1 MSTNDESSHRSDDE
15 EESQE
20 KPISAIAPQVN
31 LQEEVPADV
40 SASPAFQCLDELFS
54 IGKIRGTRVAE
65 LKASYTLLHETL
77 KSTQQSEIQMLQD
90 AKHFTAQIERQKQE
104 LERADHFPEGFD
116 TEVSKMRQQ
125 LLKLQNDLNEA
136 EEIDYNL
143 QYKLESLHEEKKIL
157 EREYGKMPKPGELEK
172 KTKALKDNCEEL
184 RKEIAQRKL
193 EIEALKEDMEVK
205 QRQIQREQKELDE
218 RKDTQEDLKAEL
230 VRLQLITVQLGK
242 EIERINRKNMDVQK
256 KKTELEELTS
266 ELSIAQKQ
274 TETKFRMIGDEKQEV
289 MKELDGKRALL
300 EAQERELNKL
310 MKELETGKENE
321 VLVMGERAILDLNLR
336 HLLMEKK
343 TLHDSVSRKQREK
356 DRDLRNLKK
365 MELQLKLA
373 NDALVHIQSLHEKE
387 KSQMDAFPKDDGTQ
401 LERRKELQKEVE
413 MIKQNLA
420 QQQSLTEV
428 EARMVEQCIAEEH
441 NLVEELNRYRE
452 EVFQLTRLVQIKT
465 DEREQKSR
473 DFVKAEQRVNRT
485 KQEVKAKS
493 LVIQEHKKKYQ
504 EIKARLHI
512 FANIYDIIK
521 NERNKCVNL
530 IQTASQKAAEMR
542 EKSKILENEIEI
554 LMTAAFKK
562 ESLLQKSKMKHLN
575 SQTVRDSIR
584 SDISKVSDTL
594 YDLRDKR
601 EEQKMHIGKLST
613 MISQAEEKMVQLQK
627 MYETAVQNR
636 NDRGV
641 QLIEREEEVCIFFE
655 KVNIQDTLIQNG
667 NLEVQAIE
675 EEIRFLKLLI
685 AEEERQNE
693 QIRKSLPHRRAL
705 EADLVVLQ
713 IQFSQCRDRT
723 LELEKK
729 VADPCKENRM
739 RLLEGKDPSHT
750 ELITKAEELEV
761 RLGEKEELLLEKDLI
776 YEQVTRLSQRVRTKA
791 ENGKQDTLALA
802 KNVNELQNKI
812 KETTRKMMALVSELS
827 MQQANA
833 MKMQQEVQEKEQ
845 FLESCHMRLEQGLPP
860 SPEME
865 LEWLRTV
872 RDQQRRNK
880 ENEEKARIM
889 EEDQQYQL
897 ANGVYTTSEPR
908 PNAYIPQEEDALPLA
923 RPYGALAPFKPTE
936 PGGNIRHI
944 RKPVIKPIEI

>member
-1 MSTNDESSHRSDDE
+1 
-15 EESQE
+15 
-20 KPISAIAPQVN
+20 
-31 LQEEVPADV
+31 
-40 SASPAFQCLDELFS
+40 
-54 IGKIRGTRVAE
+54 
-65 LKASYTLLHETL
+65 
-77 KSTQQSEIQMLQD
+77 MLQD
-90 AKHFTAQIERQKQE
+90 AKHFTAEIERQKQE

-116 TEVSKMRQQ
+116 TEASKMRQQ
-125 LLKLQNDLNEA
+125 LLKFQNDLNEA

-157 EREYGKMPKPGELEK
+157 EREYGKMPKSGELEK

-184 RKEIAQRKL
+184 RKEVAQRKL
-193 EIEALKEDMEVK
+193 EIEALKEDTEVK

-230 VRLQLITVQLGK
+230 VQLQFITVQLGK
-242 EIERINRKNMDVQK
+242 EIERINRKKMDVQK
-256 KKTELEELTS
+256 KKTELEEQFS

-321 VLVMGERAILDLNLR
+321 VLVMGERAILDLNLH

-343 TLHDSVSRKQREK
+343 TLHDSMSRKQREK

-373 NDALVHIQSLHEKE
+373 NDALAHIQSLH
-387 KSQMDAFPKDDGTQ
+387 MDAFPMDDGIQ

-428 EARMVEQCIAEEH
+428 EACMVEQCIAEEH
-441 NLVEELNRYRE
+441 NLAEELNRYRE
-452 EVFQLTRLVQIKT
+452 EVIQLTRLVQIKA

-504 EIKARLHI
+504 EIQARLHI

-562 ESLLQKSKMKHLN
+562 ERLLQKSKMKHLN

-584 SDISKVSDTL
+584 NDISKVSDTL
-594 YDLRDKR
+594 YEMRDKR
-601 EEQKMHIGKLST
+601 EEQKMHIGKFST
-613 MISQAEEKMVQLQK
+613 MISQAEEKMVQLRK

-739 RLLEGKDPSHT
+739 RLLEGKDPSHM

-761 RLGEKEELLLEKDLI
+761 QLGEKEELLLEKDLI

-827 MQQANA
+827 MQQASA

-936 PGGNIRHI
+936 PGANIRHI

>member
-1 MSTNDESSHRSDDE
+1 MEHSS
-15 EESQE
+15 
-20 KPISAIAPQVN
+20 QVF
-31 LQEEVPADV
+31 
-40 SASPAFQCLDELFS
+40 SPVTIF
-54 IGKIRGTRVAE
+54 K
-65 LKASYTLLHETL
+65 
-77 KSTQQSEIQMLQD
+77 
-90 AKHFTAQIERQKQE
+90 
-104 LERADHFPEGFD
+104 
-116 TEVSKMRQQ
+116 
-125 LLKLQNDLNEA
+125 
-136 EEIDYNL
+136 
-143 QYKLESLHEEKKIL
+143 YK
-157 EREYGKMPKPGELEK
+157 ELEK

-184 RKEIAQRKL
+184 RKEVAQRKL
-193 EIEALKEDMEVK
+193 EIEALKEDTEVK
-205 QRQIQREQKELDE
+205 QRQIQREQKELYE
-218 RKDTQEDLKAEL
+218 RKDTQEDLKYKCTRTL
-230 VRLQLITVQLGK
+230 
-242 EIERINRKNMDVQK
+242 DVQK
-256 KKTELEELTS
+256 KKTELEEQSS

-274 TETKFRMIGDEKQEV
+274 TETNFRMIGDEKQEV
-289 MKELDGKRALL
+289 MEELDGKRALL
-300 EAQERELNKL
+300 EAQGRELNKL
-310 MKELETGKENE
+310 IKELETGKENE
-321 VLVMGERAILDLNLR
+321 VLVMGERDEGI
-336 HLLMEKK
+336 
-343 TLHDSVSRKQREK
+343 
-356 DRDLRNLKK
+356 
-365 MELQLKLA
+365 
-373 NDALVHIQSLHEKE
+373 
-387 KSQMDAFPKDDGTQ
+387 Q

-413 MIKQNLA
+413 MTKQNLA

-441 NLVEELNRYRE
+441 NLAEELNRYQE
-452 EVFQLTRLVQIKT
+452 EVIQLTHLVQIKA

-504 EIKARLHI
+504 EIQARLHI

-562 ESLLQKSKMKHLN
+562 ERLLQKSKMKHLN

-584 SDISKVSDTL
+584 NDISKVSDTL
-594 YDLRDKR
+594 YDMRDKR

-613 MISQAEEKMVQLQK
+613 MISQAEEKMVQLRK

-641 QLIEREEEVCIFFE
+641 QLIEREEEVYIFFE

-729 VADPCKENRM
+729 VVDPCKENRM
-739 RLLEGKDPSHT
+739 WLLEGKDPSHT
-750 ELITKAEELEV
+750 ELITKAEE
-761 RLGEKEELLLEKDLI
+761 
-776 YEQVTRLSQRVRTKA
+776 
-791 ENGKQDTLALA
+791 
-802 KNVNELQNKI
+802 VNELQNKI

-827 MQQANA
+827 MQQASA

-865 LEWLRTV
+865 LEWLRT
-872 RDQQRRNK
+872 
-880 ENEEKARIM
+880 IM

-923 RPYGALAPFKPTE
+923 HPYGALAPFKPTE
-936 PGGNIRHI
+936 PGSDT
-944 RKPVIKPIEI
+944 